1 MVDPLEY
8 SSRLMINRLIKRLLM
23 LFMLPGVLAGCSFMP
38 ADQTEHMPDIQAQF
52 TQSGEHTPSV
62 YWWQEFNDPQLNQLV
77 EEALNSN
84 FSLKSY
90 LARLEEAA
98 AQADIQDS
106 SLSPSLNGTIKPSYR
121 RNRQENGTIYENDN
135 IVFGLNS
142 HWEIDL
148 WGRLSN
154 RKEAAVNEY
163 LAYSEELQSAAI
175 SLAGNIARIW
185 YQLSEQNARLEI
197 LNAQLI
203 NIKHITEIS
212 RLRYLSG
219 QDSISTVW
227 RQEQLEEEIRA
238 DHQQTLRRKNI
249 LAFQLNVLLGKSPA
263 AEQTWLY
270 SSFPDLPPLPAT
282 GIPAELIGNRPDIRD
297 RWYQYQARRHKVAE
311 AISSRL
317 PSFTLSA
324 GADLSSNNLD
334 ELFDLWATDFAIS
347 MNIPMFNGGQLA
359 SQQKQAETRAIRAFY
374 DYTQTVLTALREV
387 ETNLLEEKSKQEQLH
402 SLYEQTRLASNI
414 LDIES
419 ARYRHGIQQYLNV
432 LNAQER
438 LFDLQL
444 RSVNIRRQMLERR
457 IALYQSLGGR
467 LLTIGDGDNGEL
479 LSTASSKRG
488 RQ

>member
-1 MVDPLEY
+1 MT
-8 SSRLMINRLIKRLLM
+8 SHLIRQLIQIFLLPCA
-23 LFMLPGVLAGCSFMP
+23 FAGCSFMP
-38 ADQTEHMPDIQAQF
+38 VDQTEHMPDLQKQF
-52 TQSGEHTPSV
+52 TQSGKHTASN
-62 YWWQEFNDPQLNQLV
+62 YWWQEFNDPQLNRLV
-77 EEALNSN
+77 EDALSNN

-98 AQADIQDS
+98 AQADIQGS
-106 SLSPSLNGTIKPSYR
+106 SLYPSLSGSVKPGYR
-121 RNRQENGTIYENDN
+121 RNMQENGNIYQNDN

-163 LAYSEELQSAAI
+163 LASSEVLQSAAI
-175 SLAGNIARIW
+175 SLAGNIARTW

-197 LNAQLI
+197 LTAQLT
-203 NIKHITEIS
+203 NIRKVTEIS

-238 DHQQTLRRKNI
+238 DYQQTLRRKNI
-249 LAFQLNVLLGKSPA
+249 LAFQLNVLLGKSPS
-263 AEQTWLY
+263 AEPSWQY
-270 SSFPDLPPLPAT
+270 SSFPELPILPST
-282 GIPAELIGNRPDIRD
+282 GIPAELIENRPDIRD

-311 AISSRL
+311 AISARL
-317 PSFTLSA
+317 PSFTLTA
-324 GADLSSNNLD
+324 GANLSTNDLD

-347 MNIPMFNGGQLA
+347 MNIPIFNGGQLA
-359 SQQKQAETRAIRAFY
+359 SQQKQAETRATRAFY

-387 ETNLLEEKSKQEQLH
+387 ETSLLEEQSKQEQLN
-402 SLYEQTRLASNI
+402 SLQEQTGLASNI

-419 ARYRHGIQQYLNV
+419 ARYRQGIQQYLDV

-444 RSVNIRRQMLERR
+444 RSVNIERQVLDRR
-457 IALYQSLGGR
+457 ITLYQSLGGR
-467 LLTIGDGDNGEL
+467 IITIGSNGEL
-479 LSTASSKRG
+479 LSTVPSETIG
-488 RQ
+488 Q